1 MIWTR
6 AVCYCPSSKT
16 QRRSAS
22 LDQLVH
28 HARPPAHW
36 RLQLAAKHLKSSEL
50 PIKIIADH
58 ARYESEAAFSRAFK
72 RRFGVPPGDWR
83 RRQAQGLG

>member
-1 MIWTR
+1 LAPAAGREAFEEQR
-6 AVCYCPSSKT
+6 A
-16 QRRSAS
+16 
-22 LDQLVH
+22 
-28 HARPPAHW
+28 
-36 RLQLAAKHLKSSEL
+36 

-72 RRFGVPPGDWR
+72 RRFGVPPGGWR